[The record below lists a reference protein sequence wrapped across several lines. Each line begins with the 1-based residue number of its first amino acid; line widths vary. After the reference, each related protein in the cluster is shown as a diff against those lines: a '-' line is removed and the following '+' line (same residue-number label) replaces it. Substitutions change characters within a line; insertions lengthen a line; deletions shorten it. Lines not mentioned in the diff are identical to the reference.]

1 MVYCSMTEAR
11 PPMNGIMAP
20 MRRAPWAALSA
31 AVLMVF
37 TLGLAPVGCASQRE
51 LGVEPSPDDRP
62 LTEAQR
68 ERHIES
74 FDLVWTTIRD
84 RHWDPAIGGVDWDAA
99 RADLRPRVEA
109 ATTTR
114 QARATM
120 QELIARVG
128 KSHFGIIPADAY
140 ETIADG
146 QESLTT
152 REGRTGLQVRVVGDE
167 AVVVGVR
174 PGSPAAQAGIVP
186 GTVIRKVGER
196 SFSERIE
203 RVRARID
210 DDDRARL
217 LLSMGAESSLSGT
230 VGQTLRLSV
239 DTGGAERTLELP
251 FVAPDG
257 REVTLLPNL
266 PPMHL
271 HYETRQLPSG
281 IGYIAFSVFA
291 DPAWLMPRFAEAV
304 RSYREAPGIII
315 DLRGNPGGLGAMAM
329 GMGGWFVDQPSQQ
342 LGTMYTREGRLNFA
356 LNPRPGNYRGPLAIL
371 IDEMS
376 ASTSEIFAGGLKDL
390 GRARVF
396 GVRSAGAALPST
408 VIRLPNGDGLQFA
421 FANYVSVGGKELEG
435 HGVTPD
441 EEVQICAES
450 LRSGVDPVLAAAER
464 WILAHSSPQAGASS
478 GGRPDRGTGR
488 E

>member
-1 MVYCSMTEAR
+1 
-11 PPMNGIMAP
+11 
-20 MRRAPWAALSA
+20 
-31 AVLMVF
+31 
-37 TLGLAPVGCASQRE
+37 
-51 LGVEPSPDDRP
+51 
-62 LTEAQR
+62 
-68 ERHIES
+68 
-74 FDLVWTTIRD
+74 
-84 RHWDPAIGGVDWDAA
+84 
-99 RADLRPRVEA
+99 
-109 ATTTR
+109 
-114 QARATM
+114 
-120 QELIARVG
+120 
-128 KSHFGIIPADAY
+128 
-140 ETIADG
+140 
-146 QESLTT
+146 
-152 REGRTGLQVRVVGDE
+152 
-167 AVVVGVR
+167 
-174 PGSPAAQAGIVP
+174 
-186 GTVIRKVGER
+186 VIRKVGER